1 MDINY
6 VVSKMGFVDDLI
18 NAGSFDSAYKNVKDI
33 LNGID
38 EINTIKENR
47 IIILSNLAG
56 NLIDIGSFSNVKNIA
71 EEGLNIFINNK
82 NEFLTIMKESLY
94 YYNLANGMSAVLDFN
109 PNDNADIDSFIKL
122 NDVKNNYWKAFKL
135 SQEDGWVPP
144 DLIVNLANVLKKQ
157 YRISE
162 SMDYYEQ
169 AISIDNSI
177 PQAWVN
183 RS

>member
-6 VVSKMGFVDDLI
+6 VVSKMEFVDDLI

-135 SQEDGWVPP
+135 SQEDG
-144 DLIVNLANVLKKQ
+144 
-157 YRISE
+157 
-162 SMDYYEQ
+162 
-169 AISIDNSI
+169 
-177 PQAWVN
+177 
-183 RS
+183 